1 MKDFGCADCVHVY
14 KSEASNCNCWC
25 HKQRRQNTQPWS
37 NLCLCLQEQYLAA
50 ICNTDERYLCSST
63 ISFANQTRVA
73 YLYLGAYLRIIAAIH
88 ETGYMNNALNGEGK
102 EILLYTNT
110 VRKWYSQVTNL
121 LIKMEYPG
129 TFFLAIYYK
138 SVLSFVSCQYTIY
151 SKLKDVLIPKFL
163 LT

>member
-25 HKQRRQNTQPWS
+25 HKQRRENTQPWS

-50 ICNTDERYLCSST
+50 FCNTDERYLCSST

-73 YLYLGAYLRIIAAIH
+73 YLYLGAYLRVLLQSMKHVIWIMHRMERERRFYYTLTQRNDVICNPGLL
-88 ETGYMNNALNGEGK
+88 EKQRGVRIRNA
-102 EILLYTNT
+102 T

-121 LIKMEYPG
+121 AY
-129 TFFLAIYYK
+129 
-138 SVLSFVSCQYTIY
+138 
-151 SKLKDVLIPKFL
+151 
-163 LT
+163 